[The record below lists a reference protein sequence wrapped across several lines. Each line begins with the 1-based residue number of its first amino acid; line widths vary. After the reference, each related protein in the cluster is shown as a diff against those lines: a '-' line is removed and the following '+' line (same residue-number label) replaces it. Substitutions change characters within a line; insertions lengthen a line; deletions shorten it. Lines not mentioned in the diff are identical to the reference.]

1 MTMERKAWAMAA
13 GAWLAACAST
23 GPNTAATAA
32 TVAAAERTT
41 AERSVT
47 SAEWEAMRER
57 GDFAPAELEQ
67 VGEREEVSV
76 TEARPPPLAGTTRLT
91 ECLPGGSSE
100 AVVRERATGALWRL
114 VAVGRVHAPA
124 GVSISATRCFAR
136 VVRLPPGASLAGR
149 LRVSYP

>member
-1 MTMERKAWAMAA
+1 MTMQRKAWAMAV
-13 GAWLAACAST
+13 GAWMAACATT
-23 GPNTAATAA
+23 GPHGVATTATAA
-32 TVAAAERTT
+32 TERAP
-41 AERSVT
+41 AERSVM
-47 SAEWEAMRER
+47 SGEWAVMRER
-57 GDFAPAELEQ
+57 GDFAPVELEQ

-76 TEARPPPLAGTTRLT
+76 TETRPPPSAGTTRLT
-91 ECLPGGSSE
+91 ECMPGGSSE

-149 LRVSYP
+149 LMVSYP